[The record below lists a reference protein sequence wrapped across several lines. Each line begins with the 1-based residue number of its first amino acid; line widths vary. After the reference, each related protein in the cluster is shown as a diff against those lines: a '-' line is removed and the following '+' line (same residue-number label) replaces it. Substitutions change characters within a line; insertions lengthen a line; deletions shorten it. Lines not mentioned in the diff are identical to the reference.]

1 MVKITLFSQ
10 IVKLL
15 PRNKFDSLVSKYNT
29 DKGTKGISS
38 WAHFISMMF
47 CHIGH
52 AGSVRDISNGLRSIT
67 GNINHLGFNR
77 VPCKSSMSYINQ
89 HRDWRLFRDFFQ
101 EVLVH
106 LQNQTDFKR
115 SKLLR
120 LRRKVFLIDAS
131 VIPLCLSMFDWAK
144 FRKRKGA
151 VKLHLVLDYDG
162 CLPVFAT
169 VTDGKTHEINMARQ
183 TEFPSGSVLVFDRGY
198 IDFLWMKELD
208 SRKIFFVTRAKT
220 GMDYEVL
227 ESYEIPEKATG
238 KVLED
243 IDIRLTTPQSSDKYP
258 GKLRLVR
265 YWDEENQKELV
276 FLTNNRSW
284 TAQMVADI
292 YKERWNIEVFF
303 KHIKQN
309 LKIKTFIGTSLNAVM
324 IQIWT
329 ALITML
335 LLTFLKVKAQYQWH
349 LSNLITFIRLN
360 LFVKIDLFE
369 WINHPFYKDKEI
381 NDGQLLLFD
390 G

>member
-1 MVKITLFSQ
+1 
-10 IVKLL
+10 
-15 PRNKFDSLVSKYNT
+15 
-29 DKGTKGISS
+29 
-38 WAHFISMMF
+38 
-47 CHIGH
+47 
-52 AGSVRDISNGLRSIT
+52 
-67 GNINHLGFNR
+67 
-77 VPCKSSMSYINQ
+77 
-89 HRDWRLFRDFFQ
+89 
-101 EVLVH
+101 
-106 LQNQTDFKR
+106 
-115 SKLLR
+115 
-120 LRRKVFLIDAS
+120 
-131 VIPLCLSMFDWAK
+131 MFDWAK

>member
-10 IVKLL
+10 LVRLL
-15 PRNKFDSLVSKYNT
+15 PREKFNDLVVKYGSNKAS
-29 DKGTKGISS
+29 KGISS
-38 WAHFISMMF
+38 WAHLISMLF
-47 CHIGH
+47 CHIGR

-67 GNINHLGFNR
+67 GNIHHLGFDR
-77 VPCKSSMSYINQ
+77 VPCKSSLSYINQ
-89 HRDWRLFRDFFQ
+89 HRDWRLFSDFFMA
-101 EVLVH
+101 VLDH
-106 LQNQTDFKR
+106 LQGQMDFKR
-115 SKLLR
+115 TKLLR

-131 VIPLCLSMFDWAK
+131 VVPLCLNMFDWAL
-144 FRKRKGA
+144 FRRRKGA

-162 CLPVFAT
+162 CLPVFAN
-169 VTDGKTHEINMARQ
+169 VTDGKTHEITIARE

-198 IDFLWMKELD
+198 IDFLWLRELD
-208 SRKIFFVTRAKT
+208 SRKIFFVTRAKE
-220 GMDYEVL
+220 GMDYAVTDC
-227 ESYEIPEKATG
+227 YEIPRNVAGT
-238 KVLED
+238 VLED
-243 IDIRLTTPQSSDKYP
+243 VDIRLTGPQTKDKYP

-265 YWDEENQKELV
+265 YWDEDNQKELV

-284 TAQMVADI
+284 TAKTVADI

-303 KHIKQN
+303 KHIKQH
-309 LKIKTFIGTSLNAVM
+309 LRIKTFVGTSLNAVM

-335 LLTFLKVKAQYQWH
+335 LLAFLKAKARYQWH

-369 WINHPFYKDKEI
+369 WVNHPFYRETELA
-381 NDGQLLLFD
+381 NGQLLLFD